1 MELVEAWFRQRVK
14 ILLLTLDQAGPGWS
28 MCHFLVAPPQH
39 GMNLMLDFEN
49 DFFHRSPNDFN
60 WARDQA
66 EGGHRLT
73 AIQMIHVFNANFGP
87 YLTGARMLQK
97 QEFLAVIRQWKPI
110 PDDEVCQHARD
121 MAAGAIPAT
130 QEDMDHLYEEQI
142 LNNLNFVSQGPFCRM
157 KGWYTFVACMARYD
171 PQWHAWKQLLR
182 WLGQFVS
189 QQGGKAGHA
198 LREHVN
204 TELSRLVSEAP
215 QNDDGPPGQRSADAM
230 KEGIAKLKNIGPSCH
245 YEPGVNAQSQFV
257 QHAGVHATMRRHYQN
272 RCSLPPSSLLGFA
285 MRRIS
290 ALQQTGCTSNMAIRV
305 ARGAASSPRAVY
317 KLLLP
322 KRLPTHLCLSLSL

>member
-97 QEFLAVIRQWKPI
+97 REFLAVIRQWKPI

-171 PQWHAWKQLLR
+171 PQWHGWKQLLR

-230 KEGIAKLKNIGPSCH
+230 KEGIAKLKKNIGPSCH

-257 QHAGVHATMRRHYQN
+257 QHAGAVAGGAT
-272 RCSLPPSSLLGFA
+272 
-285 MRRIS
+285 I
-290 ALQQTGCTSNMAIRV
+290 V
-305 ARGAASSPRAVY
+305 D
-317 KLLLP
+317 
-322 KRLPTHLCLSLSL
+322 

>member
-97 QEFLAVIRQWKPI
+97 REFLAVIRQWKPI

-257 QHAGVHATMRRHYQN
+257 QHAGAVAGGAT
-272 RCSLPPSSLLGFA
+272 
-285 MRRIS
+285 I
-290 ALQQTGCTSNMAIRV
+290 V
-305 ARGAASSPRAVY
+305 D
-317 KLLLP
+317 
-322 KRLPTHLCLSLSL
+322 